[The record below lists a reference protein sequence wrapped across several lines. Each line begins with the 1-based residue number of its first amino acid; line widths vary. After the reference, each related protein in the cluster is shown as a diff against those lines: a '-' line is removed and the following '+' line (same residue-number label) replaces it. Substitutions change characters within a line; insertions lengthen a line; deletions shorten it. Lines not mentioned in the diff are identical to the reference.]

1 MKSHEKDT
9 LTLGELVRLYHVGFR
24 IQPGKAV
31 VVSGRITQITC
42 RLELSGHHDSRV
54 KCAVA
59 PCMACIR
66 VLQSLFEVADALRPI
81 EHEAVEKWGGACETR
96 AHYASAAGP
105 GREETLGFELI
116 LRSPIGAVTDS
127 WAWIFMERVRTA
139 LTELGCRNRAP
150 RESVGCRPPFRTT
163 RRGCLQCS
171 TTSIDA
177 VGKESRLTA

>member
-24 IQPGKAV
+24 VQPGEAV

-54 KCAVA
+54 KCADA
-59 PCMACIR
+59 PWMAGIR

-81 EHEAVEKWGGACETR
+81 ERETVDNAGGACERR
-96 AHYASAAGP
+96 AHYASAAGLE
-105 GREETLGFELI
+105 REETLGFELI
-116 LRSPIGAVTDS
+116 LRSPVGAVTDS

-139 LTELGCRNRAP
+139 LAELGCRNRAP
-150 RESVGCRPPFRTT
+150 RESVGCRPPFRTA
-163 RRGCLQCS
+163 RRGCVPCS
-171 TTSIDA
+171 TTSGDA
-177 VGKESRLTA
+177 IGRESRLTA